1 MDGLKKKELLSESEK
16 IRRPRNTPMNAENI
30 RRKRGGFGFCLEL
43 KGGITDKDGHPKT
56 GEFPILQNSHENTFH
71 N

>member
-43 KGGITDKDGHPKT
+43 KGGITDNGGHPKT
-56 GEFPILQNSHENTFH
+56 GVCPRQQNFH
-71 N
+71 GNKCHN

>member
-1 MDGLKKKELLSESEK
+1 MDGFKKKELLSESEK
-16 IRRPRNTPMNAENI
+16 IKKPRNTPINAENI

-43 KGGITDKDGHPKT
+43 KGGITDKDEHPGT
-56 GEFPILQNSHENTFH
+56 GVCPRQQFHENRCR

>member
-16 IRRPRNTPMNAENI
+16 IRRQRNTPMNAENI

-43 KGGITDKDGHPKT
+43 KGGITDNGGHPGT
-56 GEFPILQNSHENTFH
+56 GVCLRPQNFHENRCH

>member
-1 MDGLKKKELLSESEK
+1 
-16 IRRPRNTPMNAENI
+16 MNAENI

>member
-1 MDGLKKKELLSESEK
+1 MDGFKRKELLSESEK

-30 RRKRGGFGFCLEL
+30 RRKRGGFGFSLEL
-43 KGGITDKDGHPKT
+43 KGGITNKGGHPGT
-56 GEFPILQNSHENTFH
+56 GECPKQQFHENRCR